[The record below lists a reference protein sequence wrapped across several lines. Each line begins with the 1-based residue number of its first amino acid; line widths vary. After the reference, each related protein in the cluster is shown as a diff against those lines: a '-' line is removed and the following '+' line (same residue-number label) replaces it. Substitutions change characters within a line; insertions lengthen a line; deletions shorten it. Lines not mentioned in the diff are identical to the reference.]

1 MRNSPKRKEQL
12 SMPNG
17 TNTKVTRRGFS
28 GMLLGASAAAL
39 AGNAI
44 GAYPPA
50 ARGAEPP
57 KPGGVEKT
65 DELRVIAYNILKCTG
80 WPADGGLA
88 RRAVER
94 GQIAKRIALELALY
108 DPHVVTFSESPD
120 EKLTREIAEQLG
132 MHHVRFPS
140 GEDWPGTLLSKF
152 EVLESRNAPVVSG
165 TRPADLFTR
174 HWGRAVLK
182 LPSGQPLVVHSA
194 HLYPGQ
200 DPAIRLRE
208 INAMLAAMQSDLES
222 GKSLI
227 LMGDL
232 NHTPDG
238 PEYAKWREASLVDT
252 FAAVGARDATPANP
266 EGKTFAADQPRVRID
281 YVWCAGP
288 LTKAIKESRS
298 LWEGAFRTNPA
309 DMQSFALS
317 DHVPQFAM
325 FSPSE

>member
-1 MRNSPKRKEQL
+1 
-12 SMPNG
+12 
-17 TNTKVTRRGFS
+17 
-28 GMLLGASAAAL
+28 MLAAAGVAAL

-44 GAYPPA
+44 GAHPPA
-50 ARGAEPP
+50 ARTAEPP
-57 KPGGVEKT
+57 KQGGAEKMA
-65 DELRVIAYNILKCTG
+65 ELRVIAYNILKCTG

-88 RRAVER
+88 KRAVER

-120 EKLTREIAEQLG
+120 EKLTREIAERLG

-152 EVLESRNAPVVSG
+152 DVLESRNAPVVSG
-165 TRPADLFTR
+165 ARPADLFTR

-208 INAMLAAMQSDLES
+208 IDAMLAAMQSDLKS

-232 NHTPDG
+232 NHTPEG
-238 PEYAKWREASLVDT
+238 PEYAKWREAGLIDT
-252 FAAVGARDATPANP
+252 FAAAGASDVSPANP

-288 LTKAIKESRS
+288 LTKQVKASRP
-298 LWEGAFRTNPA
+298 LWCGAFRTNPA
-309 DMQSFALS
+309 DQQSFALS
-317 DHVPQFAM
+317 DHVPQFAA
-325 FSPSE
+325 FSEPE

>member
-1 MRNSPKRKEQL
+1 MITTDL
-12 SMPNG
+12 DG
-17 TNTKVTRRGFS
+17 TRAHVTRRGFS
-28 GMLLGASAAAL
+28 GLLAAAGIAAL
-39 AGNAI
+39 AGDVI
-44 GAYPPA
+44 GVRPPD
-50 ARGAEPP
+50 ARAAEPP
-57 KPGGVEKT
+57 KSSGPDSTG
-65 DELRVIAYNILKCTG
+65 ELRVIAYNILKCTG
-80 WPADGGLA
+80 WPADGELA
-88 RRAVER
+88 KRAVER

-152 EVLESRNAPVVSG
+152 EVLGSRNAPVVSG
-165 TRPADLFTR
+165 TQSADLFTR

-208 INAMLAAMQSDLES
+208 IDAMLAAMRSDLES

-238 PEYAKWREASLVDT
+238 PEYAKWREAGLIDT
-252 FAAVGARDATPANP
+252 FAAADASDVSPANRD
-266 EGKTFAADQPRVRID
+266 GKTFAADQPRVRID

-309 DMQSFALS
+309 DMLSFALS

-325 FSPSE
+325 FSQSE